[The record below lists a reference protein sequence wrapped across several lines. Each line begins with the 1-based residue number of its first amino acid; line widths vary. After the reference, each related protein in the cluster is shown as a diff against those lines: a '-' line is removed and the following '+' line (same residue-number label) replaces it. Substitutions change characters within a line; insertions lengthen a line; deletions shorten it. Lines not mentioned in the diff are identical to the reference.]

1 MSSAP
6 YEAAFVEA
14 LLASYAALL
23 REPLVPPHVPP
34 ADAAAWLY
42 AEAGF
47 AVLAHDTQPD
57 PSFVYAN
64 LEAQRHFEGS
74 WQELVGLPSRLSAEA
89 AERAERAATLAEVA
103 QHGYTR
109 GYRGLRVTRTG
120 RRFWIESGTI
130 WNVRGPGG
138 FAWGQAASFGR
149 TRPA

>member
-64 LEAQRHFEGS
+64 LEAQRNS
-74 WQELVGLPSRLSAEA
+74 PASRSGHTRKIHQTGICNCTS
-89 AERAERAATLAEVA
+89 ERRNPHQPRQQQVLK
-103 QHGYTR
+103 
-109 GYRGLRVTRTG
+109 
-120 RRFWIESGTI
+120 
-130 WNVRGPGG
+130 PG
-138 FAWGQAASFGR
+138 
-149 TRPA
+149 